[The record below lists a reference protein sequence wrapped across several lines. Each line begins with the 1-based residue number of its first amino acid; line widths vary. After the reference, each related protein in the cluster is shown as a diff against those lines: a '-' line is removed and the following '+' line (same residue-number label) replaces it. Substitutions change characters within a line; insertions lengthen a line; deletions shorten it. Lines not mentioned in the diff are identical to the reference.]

1 MNSNAVNQKAVLYC
15 TLLILLATRPAHA
28 FEWKNLWSTPAQ
40 RAQSQ
45 LEKQNY
51 EALVEQAP
59 NAQWRGLGEYR
70 KGDYANAV
78 NSFEQQRL
86 DAEEAGLTSEVE
98 RAKYNKAN
106 AHTLNEEYADALSLL
121 DDILQE
127 NPEHANAAHNKA
139 IVEKLLEQQQQQQ
152 EQQQQDGSEQH
163 QEQQPGDNDE
173 QQQSEGQ
180 QQQEGDQQESQEQSG
195 QQQNGES
202 SDGNNESSEQN
213 TASAEQKEQAEQD
226 AEAASAMQAEQ
237 ERAQSENNAGSEN
250 ISEAQNGRD
259 PAQASPLTEKEQAN
273 EQWLRQIP
281 DDPAGLL
288 QRKLQNRH
296 LTDFP
301 KVQNSAKP
309 W

>member
-1 MNSNAVNQKAVLYC
+1 MSSTASNHKTVRYGA
-15 TLLILLATRPAHA
+15 LLILLAASPAHA
-28 FEWKNLWSTPAQ
+28 FEWRNLWSTPEQ

-70 KGDYANAV
+70 KGDYAEAV
-78 NSFEQQRL
+78 NSFEQQRML
-86 DAEEAGLTSEVE
+86 AEEAGLTGEVE

-106 AHTLNEEYADALSLL
+106 AHTLNEEYVEALSLF

-127 NPEHANAAHNKA
+127 NPDHENAAHNKA
-139 IVEKLLEQQQQQQ
+139 IVEKLLEQQQQQ
-152 EQQQQDGSEQH
+152 EQQQQDGSEQQ
-163 QEQQPGDNDE
+163 QEQQPGDNEE

-180 QQQEGDQQESQEQSG
+180 QQQEGDQQQSQEQSG

-202 SDGNNESSEQN
+202 SDGNNEGNEQN
-213 TASAEQKEQAEQD
+213 AASAEQQDQAEQD

-237 ERAQSENNAGSEN
+237 QRAQNEDDAGSEN

-259 PAQASPLTEKEQAN
+259 ATQASPLTEKEQAN